1 MAPKKAS
8 AIAKSL
14 AFINAAAADDYNLRP
29 LDTADGLKRHR
40 DRLVFRAGQIAT
52 IEEAQ
57 EAERVRLE
65 AERVR
70 LEAERVR
77 LKKLAEDLDERDKR
91 EVRLNQTAENLH
103 EREKNVLEREVN
115 LQHVIEEWNRFVDAQ
130 PQNPFPVRPQP
141 PPPPPPAPFP
151 DNTVLDVTGDVPAG
165 TVAEPDVQP
174 TYGASSSSSTGVTPP
189 SYAGLPASAFAAA
202 ALASTVADASES
214 EAEDAPK
221 KKKKRGGKKA
231 H

>member
-1 MAPKKAS
+1 MAPKKQS
-8 AIAKSL
+8 AVAKSL
-14 AFINAAAADDYNLRP
+14 AFINAAAGDDYNLRP

-40 DRLVFRAGQIAT
+40 DRLVFRAGQIAA
-52 IEEAQ
+52 IEETQ
-57 EAERVRLE
+57 E

-77 LKKLAEDLDERDKR
+77 LKKLAEDLDEREKR
-91 EVRLNQTAENLH
+91 EVRLNQIAENLH

-115 LQHVIEEWNRFVDAQ
+115 LQNVIEEWNRFVDNQ
-130 PQNPFPVRPQP
+130 PGNPFPVRVQP
-141 PPPPPPAPFP
+141 PPPPPPPFP
-151 DNTVLDVTGDVPAG
+151 DNTVLDITGDVPAG
-165 TVAEPDVQP
+165 TVAEPDVEP

-189 SYAGLPASAFAAA
+189 SYAGLPVSAFPAA

-214 EAEDAPK
+214 EAEEGPK

>member
-1 MAPKKAS
+1 M
-8 AIAKSL
+8 
-14 AFINAAAADDYNLRP
+14 
-29 LDTADGLKRHR
+29 KRHR

-52 IEEAQ
+52 LEQ
-57 EAERVRLE
+57 TQE

-91 EVRLNQTAENLH
+91 EVRLNQTAENLR
-103 EREKNVLEREVN
+103 ERENNLLEREVN
-115 LQHVIEEWNRFVDAQ
+115 LKNAVDEWNK
-130 PQNPFPVRPQP
+130 NPFPVRPP
-141 PPPPPPAPFP
+141 PPPPPPPFP
-151 DNTVLDVTGDVPAG
+151 DNTVLDITGDVPAG

-214 EAEDAPK
+214 EAEEAPKK